1 MNKVKRI
8 GTVNFHR
15 SQNYGALMVAYSLKT
30 YLKRLG
36 IDSLTVDYYPGY
48 HQAMYPHP
56 HPEFQEFINGFLT
69 PFGSPEKEYD
79 LLIYGSDTIWERYKN
94 HGYDD
99 AYWGSEKLRAKRK
112 ITYSASA
119 SMHNFSEESD
129 RLFREYL
136 PRFDAVSVRED
147 VLRAYLRRLTE
158 VPILHTCDPVFL
170 LDLEDYDAV
179 MAGRIVSEDYAV
191 IYNRQLSRKLPEISR
206 TVQEKTGLPVY
217 ILPGDGTLRSGEGEV
232 LRNDMGPRQFLSMM
246 RHASFVL
253 AASFHAAAF
262 SILFRKPFYCIMKS
276 GGERVESLLRS
287 AGLEDRL
294 IGHSSKIDLT
304 NRVDYDAAY
313 ARLSGWIEASKAYLE
328 EGLG

>member
-30 YLKRLG
+30 CLKRLG

-56 HPEFQEFINGFLT
+56 HPEFQGFINGFLT

-94 HGYDD
+94 FGYDG
-99 AYWGSEKLRAKRK
+99 AYWGSEKLQAKRK

-147 VLRAYLRRLTE
+147 VLRAYLRRLTD
-158 VPILHTCDPVFL
+158 VPILHTCDPTFL
-170 LDLEDYDAV
+170 LDPEDYDAV
-179 MAGRIVSEDYAV
+179 MADRIVSEDYAV

-232 LRNDMGPRQFLSMM
+232 LRDDMGPRQFLSMM

-294 IGHSSKIDLT
+294 IDHSSKIDLT

-313 ARLSGWIEASKAYLE
+313 ARLSGWIKASKAYLK

>member
-1 MNKVKRI
+1 MNKVKRV

-56 HPEFQEFINGFLT
+56 HREFQEFINGFLS

-94 HGYDD
+94 YGYDD

-112 ITYSASA
+112 ITYSASGT
-119 SMHNFSEESD
+119 MRNFSEESD

-147 VLRAYLRRLTE
+147 VLRAYLQRLTE
-158 VPILHTCDPVFL
+158 VPILHTCDPTFL
-170 LDLEDYDAV
+170 LDPEDYDAV
-179 MAGRIVSEDYAV
+179 MAGRVVSEDYAV
-191 IYNRQLSRKLPEISR
+191 IYNRQLSRKIPEISR
-206 TVQEKTGLPVY
+206 TVQEKTELPVY
-217 ILPGDGTLRSGEGEV
+217 ILPGDGTLRSGEGNV
-232 LRNDMGPRQFLSMM
+232 LRDDMGPRQFLSMI

-253 AASFHAAAF
+253 AASFHATAF

-287 AGLEDRL
+287 AGLEERL
-294 IGHSSKIDLT
+294 IDHSSQIDLEPEI
-304 NRVDYDAAY
+304 DYADVY
-313 ARLSGWIEASKAYLE
+313 GRLSGWISASKDYLK
-328 EGLG
+328 GDLV